1 MEISVLSYFAL
12 AFQFS
17 LGIVFLL
24 SSLPKLRRPLAFAGS
39 VVEYKILPAQV
50 ARVFALALIPLE
62 AFLAVAFLTGWWTEI
77 ALPLAAV
84 LLSLF
89 LIAVA
94 INLRRGRSVQCGCFG
109 NTSELIS
116 PRTLARLFM
125 LLIVAM
131 FLTVFQSRSSSSLLP
146 VLTGMTADVSILT
159 LIDFIQIV
167 FLSIFL
173 ILLSAWIL
181 NLPELISLGG
191 YLRRSQLSAKTATDR
206 NIEEGL

>member
-12 AFQFS
+12 ALQFS

-24 SSLPKLRRPLAFAGS
+24 SALPKLREPLAFVGG

-62 AFLAVAFLTGWWTEI
+62 AFLAVAFLTGLWTEI
-77 ALPLAAV
+77 ALPLSTV

-109 NTSELIS
+109 NTGELIS
-116 PRTLARLFM
+116 PRTLARLLL
-125 LLIVAM
+125 LLIVVT
-131 FLTVFQSRSSSSLLP
+131 FLTAFRSRSSSSLP
-146 VLTGMTADVSILT
+146 VLARMTADMST
-159 LIDFIQIV
+159 LIDFNQIV
-167 FLSIFL
+167 FLSAFL

-181 NLPELISLGG
+181 NLPELISLSG
-191 YLRRSQLSAKTATDR
+191 YLRRSQLSAKT
-206 NIEEGL
+206 

>member
-62 AFLAVAFLTGWWTEI
+62 AFLAVAFLTGLWTEI
-77 ALPLAAV
+77 SLPLSMV

-89 LIAVA
+89 LIAVG

-109 NTSELIS
+109 NASELIS
-116 PRTLARLFM
+116 SRTLARLLL
-125 LLIVAM
+125 LLIVVM
-131 FLTVFQSRSSSSLLP
+131 FLTVFRSISSSSLP
-146 VLTGMTADVSILT
+146 VLARMTADAST

-181 NLPELISLGG
+181 NLPELISLSG
-191 YLRRSQLSAKTATDR
+191 YLRRSQLSAKNATDR

>member
-12 AFQFS
+12 TFQFS
-17 LGIVFLL
+17 LGVVFLL
-24 SSLPKLRRPLAFAGS
+24 SSLPKLRQPLTFVGS
-39 VVEYKILPAQV
+39 VVEYKILPSQV
-50 ARVFALALIPLE
+50 ARVLALALIPLE

-77 ALPLAAV
+77 ALPLSMV

-89 LIAVA
+89 LIAVS

-109 NTSELIS
+109 NTNELIS
-116 PRTLARLFM
+116 PRTLARLLM
-125 LLIVAM
+125 LLTVAM

-146 VLTGMTADVSILT
+146 ILTGITMDVSA

-167 FLSIFL
+167 FLSAFL

-181 NLPELISLGG
+181 NLPELISLSS
-191 YLRRSQLSAKTATDR
+191 YLHRSQLSTRNATDR
-206 NIEEGL
+206 KIEEGL

>member
-1 MEISVLSYFAL
+1 MEISVLSYFTL
-12 AFQFS
+12 AFQLS
-17 LGIVFLL
+17 LGIVFLF
-24 SSLPKLRRPLAFAGS
+24 SSLPKLRRPLAFTGA

-50 ARVFALALIPLE
+50 AHVFAFALIPLE
-62 AFLAVAFLTGWWTEI
+62 AFLAVAFLTGWWIDI

-94 INLRRGRSVQCGCFG
+94 INLRRGRNIPCGCLG

-116 PRTLARLFM
+116 PRILARL
-125 LLIVAM
+125 LLLLTVVM
-131 FLTVFQSRSSSSLLP
+131 FLTAFRSTSGVALP
-146 VLTGMTADVSILT
+146 GLAGMTADVST
-159 LIDFIQIV
+159 LIYVIQTV
-167 FLSIFL
+167 FLSIFF

-181 NLPELISLGG
+181 HLPELISLGG
-191 YLRRSQLSAKTATDR
+191 YLRRSQLSAKNGTDR

>member
-1 MEISVLSYFAL
+1 MAVSVLSYFAL
-12 AFQFS
+12 AFQLS

-50 ARVFALALIPLE
+50 AYVFALALIPLE
-62 AFLAVAFLTGWWTEI
+62 AFLAIAFLTGWWTDI
-77 ALPLAAV
+77 ALPLSTM

-94 INLRRGRSVQCGCFG
+94 INLRRGRSVPCGCLG

-116 PRTLARLFM
+116 LRTLARL
-125 LLIVAM
+125 LLL
-131 FLTVFQSRSSSSLLP
+131 LTVILFLAAFRSTSGTSLPGLAA
-146 VLTGMTADVSILT
+146 LTADVST
-159 LIDFIQIV
+159 LIYFIQTV
-167 FLSIFL
+167 FLSAFL

-181 NLPELISLGG
+181 NLPELVTLSG
-191 YLRRSQLSAKTATDR
+191 YLRRSQLSSSSTIDG
-206 NIEEGL
+206 NIAEGS